1 MTALF
6 LLAMAIIMLAGVG
19 ALAGWQAATGRL
31 RWDAEVS
38 RRTKATINTG
48 LTAVLLVAAPMAL
61 VTFGPAGMLASGA
74 IVGALLVGYNLLAW
88 AHDRLF
94 IRDDAPRVIQ
104 HANGRRAVVDRERYK
119 PLPPHTSE
127 K

>member
-1 MTALF
+1 MDMLVL
-6 LLAMAIIMLAGVG
+6 LLACALGPAVL
-19 ALAGWQAATGRL
+19 ALAAWQAVTGRL

-38 RRTKATINTG
+38 RRVKATINGG
-48 LTAVLLVAAPMAL
+48 LTAALLVAAPIAL
-61 VTFGPAGMLASGA
+61 VTLGPAGMLAAGA
-74 IVGALLVGYNLLAW
+74 IVGALLVGYNALAW

-94 IRDDAPRVIQ
+94 IRADAPRVIQ
-104 HANGRRAVVDRERYK
+104 HASGRRAVVDRERYR

>member
-1 MTALF
+1 MDILVL
-6 LLAMAIIMLAGVG
+6 LLACALGPAVF
-19 ALAGWQAATGRL
+19 ALAGWQAVTGRL

-38 RRTKATINTG
+38 RRVKTTINTG
-48 LTAVLLVAAPMAL
+48 LTAALLVAAPLAL
-61 VTFGPAGMLASGA
+61 VTLGPLAMLATGA